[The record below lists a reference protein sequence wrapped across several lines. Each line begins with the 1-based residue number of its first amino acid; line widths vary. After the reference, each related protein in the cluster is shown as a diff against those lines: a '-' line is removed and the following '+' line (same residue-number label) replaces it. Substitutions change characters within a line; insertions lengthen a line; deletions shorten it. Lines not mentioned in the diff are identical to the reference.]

1 MFDKKKNFFG
11 GHGIVGNQ
19 IPIGAGIAFSEKYKK
34 TDNVCITFLGDGA
47 VRIGAFHEALNIS
60 MFLKLPVIFI
70 IENNGYAM
78 GTSVKRSSNVTEL
91 FKLGLGYDIPS
102 KPVDAMNV
110 INVHHAVSKAAN
122 RARNGKGPSLLE
134 FRTYRYK
141 GHSMSD
147 PAQYRSKKELENYKQ
162 KDPIEQVKNLLLSKN
177 ILSINEIELV
187 DKNIKEQIKKSV
199 DFAEKSPYP
208 NKEEVFSDIY
218 VQKDYPFIKE

>member
-1 MFDKKKNFFG
+1 
-11 GHGIVGNQ
+11 
-19 IPIGAGIAFSEKYKK
+19 
-34 TDNVCITFLGDGA
+34 
-47 VRIGAFHEALNIS
+47 
-60 MFLKLPVIFI
+60 
-70 IENNGYAM
+70 M

-147 PAQYRSKKELENYKQ
+147 PAQYRSKKELEKQGSAARGRVVWRPGKQPILRKASLNTGENANPAKWRKPGPLGKGNY
-162 KDPIEQVKNLLLSKN
+162 
-177 ILSINEIELV
+177 
-187 DKNIKEQIKKSV
+187 
-199 DFAEKSPYP
+199 
-208 NKEEVFSDIY
+208 
-218 VQKDYPFIKE
+218 